1 VTTKAVVRPGHPFT
15 PLDIIRRI
23 TFAAAASL
31 GAGGA
36 VVRKTEKE
44 VDTEDGETILTMPSL
59 ECLGV
64 VRQTGR
70 VGVVKTASVELST
83 ARVHGLARADALEIP
98 LALRAQT
105 DRPIVLAFK

>member
-1 VTTKAVVRPGHPFT
+1 MTTKAVVRPGHPFT

-70 VGVVKTASVELST
+70 VGVVKTASAELST
-83 ARVHGLARADALEIP
+83 ARVHGLARADVLEIP